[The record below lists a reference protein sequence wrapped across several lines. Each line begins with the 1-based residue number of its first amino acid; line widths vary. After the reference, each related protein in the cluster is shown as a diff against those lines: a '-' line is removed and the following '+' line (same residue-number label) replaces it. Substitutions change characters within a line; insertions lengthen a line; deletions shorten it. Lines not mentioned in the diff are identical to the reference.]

1 MITVMHLLI
10 GIMVLGGAALVIMGL
25 LLYRYCNEYDK
36 IWEDLFS

>member
-1 MITVMHLLI
+1 MMTDMHLLI

-25 LLYRYCNEYDK
+25 LLYKYCDEYDK